1 MNPAE
6 MFGRRNQSPSTVNP
20 SQLKLLA
27 KSEASPDGCA
37 IVYDSVPTYCFCAL
51 ARAIGTTRN
60 TRRHSAHASARAET
74 RPVLGVLENMG
85 LIVALLPFSDT
96 VTARRPG

>member
-6 MFGRRNQSPSTVNP
+6 MLGRRNQSPSTLKP

-37 IVYDSVPTYCFCAL
+37 IVYEMVPTYCFCAC
-51 ARAIGTTRN
+51 ARPIGIARK
-60 TRRHSAHASARAET
+60 TRRQSAHVSGRAEM
-74 RPVLGVLENMG
+74 RPILGVLENVG
-85 LIVALLPFSDT
+85 LIMALLPFSGT
-96 VTARRPG
+96 VTARK

>member
-6 MFGRRNQSPSTVNP
+6 MLGRRNQSPSTLKP

-37 IVYDSVPTYCFCAL
+37 IVYERVPTYCFCAC
-51 ARAIGTTRN
+51 ARVVGTMRKTS
-60 TRRHSAHASARAET
+60 RHSAPVSRRAET
-74 RPVLGVLENMG
+74 RPILGILENMG
-85 LIVALLPFSDT
+85 LIVPVLPISDT
-96 VTARRPG
+96 VTARRPC

>member
-6 MFGRRNQSPSTVNP
+6 MLGRRNQSPSTLKP

-27 KSEASPDGCA
+27 KSDASPDGWA
-37 IVYDSVPTYCFCAL
+37 IVYERVPTYCFCAC
-51 ARAIGTTRN
+51 ARAVGIMRK
-60 TRRHSAHASARAET
+60 TRRHSAHVSRRAEM

-85 LIVALLPFSDT
+85 LIVPVLPFSGT
-96 VTARRPG
+96 VTARR